1 MRVALGSDHA
11 GFHLK
16 EHIKEDLQAMEIA
29 FTDFGTFCENS
40 VDYPDISLPVAQG
53 IKDGEFT
60 YGILICGTGVGMAIA
75 ASKYTG
81 IRAALCSEAYTARC
95 AREHNDANILTLGS
109 RVIGSGLA
117 LNIVEIFLKTPFAGG
132 RHQKRLDKIA
142 LIEKKERNSL

>member
-11 GFHLK
+11 GFPLK
-16 EHIKEDLQAMEIA
+16 EQIKEYLQAMGIG

-53 IKDGEFT
+53 VRDGEFQ

-75 ASKYTG
+75 ACKYSG

-95 AREHNDANILTLGS
+95 AREHNDANILTLGA
-109 RVIGSGLA
+109 RVTGPGLA
-117 LNIVEIFLKTPFAGG
+117 LEIVEIFLRTPFAGG
-132 RHQKRLDKIA
+132 RHLKRLDKIA
-142 LIEKKERNSL
+142 LIEKKERNPL